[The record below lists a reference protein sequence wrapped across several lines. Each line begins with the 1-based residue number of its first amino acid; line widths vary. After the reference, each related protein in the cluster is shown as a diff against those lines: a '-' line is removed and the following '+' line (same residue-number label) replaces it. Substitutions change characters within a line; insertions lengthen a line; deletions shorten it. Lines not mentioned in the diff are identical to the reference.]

1 MHAAS
6 RCNHLS
12 ELTKRDVC
20 VTATGRMNHN
30 NNNILF
36 YVLFLQIGAHSPLQ
50 HKAKNTVKTNFHEQ
64 RESKTD
70 RQTDRDRHRER
81 DRGRQRETDRER
93 ERVNGIA

>member
-1 MHAAS
+1 M
-6 RCNHLS
+6 
-12 ELTKRDVC
+12 
-20 VTATGRMNHN
+20 TATGRMNHN

-70 RQTDRDRHRER
+70 RQTETDTE
-81 DRGRQRETDRER
+81 RETEGDRER
-93 ERVNGIA
+93 QTERGRESIG